1 MKKCKKCGEVM
12 EDAISVCEKCLC
24 PEFEQ
29 IVPKDKGPVA
39 PVPKGAPPA
48 KHKKGKK

>member
-24 PEFEQ
+24 SEFD
-29 IVPKDKGPVA
+29 IVKKEDK
-39 PVPKGAPPA
+39 KIED
-48 KHKKGKK
+48 KKVRGN